1 MHARFSVLCTVYT
14 PKNDSTHQFCSVV
27 RTGYIFETIIYY
39 DIIKLVVVCFITRT
53 SFKTSSIAML
63 SNQSQ
68 YSSGVIEQ
76 WSWRVASLQPVQ
88 VAGKMF
94 MCVLLDET

>member
-1 MHARFSVLCTVYT
+1 
-14 PKNDSTHQFCSVV
+14 
-27 RTGYIFETIIYY
+27 
-39 DIIKLVVVCFITRT
+39 
-53 SFKTSSIAML
+53 ML

-68 YSSGVIEQ
+68 YSSNVIEQ
-76 WSWRVASLQPVQ
+76 WSCIVASLHQVQ